1 MATMK
6 KSIASFLC
14 ICLTLTM
21 LLACT
26 GCQSSGDKDKFVGD
40 CKADVDMTDMLNNM
54 LASDPDTA
62 ELADYIKID
71 SYVLTLNFSFGSD
84 GSYSIAID
92 RDALQQTSDALL
104 NTMKSGVI
112 TYFEDFLEQQ
122 AAENDITVE
131 EFLEAMEVSSVEEF
145 LTANGM
151 DLDDMFD
158 TELLLSAFDA
168 VESSGTYEAKDGELR
183 LTSSADN
190 SIDIESYEFDSDTQI
205 SLKDQSDDGE
215 LGDIVLVKK

>member
-1 MATMK
+1 
-6 KSIASFLC
+6 
-14 ICLTLTM
+14 
-21 LLACT
+21 
-26 GCQSSGDKDKFVGD
+26 
-40 CKADVDMTDMLNNM
+40 
-54 LASDPDTA
+54 
-62 ELADYIKID
+62 
-71 SYVLTLNFSFGSD
+71 
-84 GSYSIAID
+84 
-92 RDALQQTSDALL
+92 
-104 NTMKSGVI
+104 MKSGVI